1 LLSSHEPKT
10 IGKKGGEV
18 NKFEEILLAKRVV
31 PLSKSIDSRE
41 ADRVTHSVQYLH
53 YAGNEPIR
61 LLVESNGGDMKSALD
76 IYSAVKL
83 CPVPVIGIVPR
94 YAASFAV
101 LVLQACSVRQAYPYA
116 HLGLHHITYDATTA
130 MSEEETLVERRRA
143 LQDFELM
150 LGLYAE
156 RMKRSVE
163 EIRPLF
169 GSGRTLRYSA
179 EAALREK
186 LIDGIGEPSK

>member
-1 LLSSHEPKT
+1 M
-10 IGKKGGEV
+10 
-18 NKFEEILLAKRVV
+18 NKFEESFLERRVI
-31 PLSKSIDSRE
+31 PLSRPIDTRE
-41 ADRVTHSVQYLH
+41 ADRITRSVQYLR
-53 YAGNEPIR
+53 YVGNEPI
-61 LLVESNGGDMKSALD
+61 LLIIESNGGDMKSALD

-83 CPVPVIGIVPR
+83 SPVPVTGIVPR

-101 LVLQACSVRQAYPYA
+101 LVLQACATRWIYPHA
-116 HLGLHHITYDATTA
+116 HLGLHHITWDASTA
-130 MSEEETLVERRRA
+130 MSENETLEERRRA

-150 LGLYAE
+150 LGLYAQ
-156 RMKRSVE
+156 RMGRSAE
-163 EIRPLF
+163 EIRSLF